1 MKIPILWWI
10 APLSSIIS
18 IAFAY
23 YFHKQ
28 VSKKNPGN
36 DRMQEIAGY
45 VREGS
50 FAYLKQQYKG
60 VAIFFLLAFLL
71 FNFMAWGLKL
81 LDPLIP
87 FAFLTGG
94 FFSGLAG
101 FIGMNTATMASSRT
115 SQGCTK
121 SLNEGLNIAFKAGAV
136 MGLIVVGLALIDISA
151 WFFVLIKLNYHL
163 EKIVVIMLSFG
174 MGAST

>member
-94 FFSGLAG
+94 FS
-101 FIGMNTATMASSRT
+101 
-115 SQGCTK
+115 
-121 SLNEGLNIAFKAGAV
+121 AV
-136 MGLIVVGLALIDISA
+136 
-151 WFFVLIKLNYHL
+151 
-163 EKIVVIMLSFG
+163 
-174 MGAST
+174 